1 MEEMQDEFEDYCED
15 LEKRIEQQV
24 DRFKAEETKKA
35 KLNRDE
41 KEVEMRRKEREERKR
56 LENDRNI
63 NLQRLEDEA
72 YAQIKSE
79 EERIKARN
87 KDKIEEYEKQL
98 LDSIRNSSEEAYSKY
113 INSKLKLEKEI
124 EDEKD
129 IQSRLKKQSV
139 NKQQDLDEKIT
150 REKQYL
156 EREKANRLREITEK
170 YEKEYK
176 SLKLDDSFGNSLI
189 EDEIKTLQH
198 EQTKKLEFY
207 RDTLQN
213 EKNSYARDLVI
224 KLEADLNNK
233 LQNSLVESSIKLEND
248 KFSIKREIEKSF
260 NEKQLRI
267 DREITAK
274 LNESIENFKSR
285 HNSVLYDVR
294 SSLNSTLKDPKS
306 NPDFE
311 VTRLESDIEVINADL
326 HIKDYELERSRESIL
341 ILRNQIS
348 HLQRELSNQSSKP
361 YFISNNISNFTEDHH
376 YYQDKIKKLE
386 KEVQHLKQLTNP
398 SLSSIQVP
406 KHSDSKDQ
414 LTKWK
419 TTLALEKQEIKYEQ
433 DRLERDRERW
443 KLAFNEYKLNPSNQ
457 LKAELKVIKQILD
470 KRTAY
475 HNKRV
480 NEMKMATDW
489 LRQKQVE
496 GAISD
501 TESEFQE
508 DLIIPDEEDR
518 VIGDWRTNTRSSRY
532 SQNSD
537 YKPKL
542 ETLKRN
548 NYRYGDSGLQ
558 TRGDLEKHSS
568 WLNSLKHDLSRDL
581 LKAGKY
587 KSYILM

>member
-1 MEEMQDEFEDYCED
+1 MQDEFEDYCED
-15 LEKRIEQQV
+15 LENRIQQQL

-41 KEVEMRRKEREERKR
+41 KEVEMKRKEREERKR

-63 NLQRLEDEA
+63 NFQRVEDEA
-72 YAQIKSE
+72 YAQFKSE
-79 EERIKARN
+79 EEKIKARN
-87 KDKIEEYEKQL
+87 KDKIEEYEKKM
-98 LDSIRNSSEEAYSKY
+98 LDSIRNSGEEAYSKY

-129 IQSRLKKQSV
+129 VQSRLKRQSS
-139 NKQQDLDEKIT
+139 NKQQDLDEKIV

-176 SLKLDDSFGNSLI
+176 SLKLDDSFGNSLL

-198 EQTKKLEFY
+198 EQAKKLEFY

-213 EKNSYARDLVI
+213 EKNSFSRDLVV

-248 KFSIKREIEKSF
+248 KFAIKREIEKSF
-260 NEKQLRI
+260 NERQLRI

-274 LNESIENFKSR
+274 LNENIENFKSR

-348 HLQRELSNQSSKP
+348 HLQRELSNQSCKP
-361 YFISNNISNFTEDHH
+361 FFISNNISNFTEDHH

-398 SLSSIQVP
+398 SLSSIHIP

-489 LRQKQVE
+489 LRQKQAE
-496 GAISD
+496 GTISD

-532 SQNSD
+532 SQISD

-548 NYRYGDSGLQ
+548 NYRYGDSGLE
-558 TRGDLEKHSS
+558 TRGALEKHSS